1 VDQVRRLIE
10 EDKVA
15 LLSNTLG
22 VAFNSAISRYV
33 NEKKVPHLFISSGAD
48 KRGDY
53 QRFPWTMSFKRRHHL
68 GPLRRRDYRRRN

>member
-22 VAFNSAISRYV
+22 AAFNSAISRYV

-48 KRGDY
+48 KWGDY
-53 QRFPWTMSFKRRHHL
+53 QRFPWTMSFQSTAPP
-68 GPLRRRDYRRRN
+68 GSASAT